1 MLRFLFLASAL
12 NFAIKSVDQM
22 ETRCP
27 SCTSTSVR
35 VTPLSRDLFSYQCD
49 ACSREWSKHT
59 YNARPEPLNMTTD
72 QKKTWKPSTNLS

>member
-1 MLRFLFLASAL
+1 
-12 NFAIKSVDQM
+12 M

-27 SCTSTSVR
+27 SCASTSVR

-59 YNARPEPLNMTTD
+59 YNARPELLNMTSD
-72 QKKTWKPSTNLS
+72 QKKR